1 MTTDIANEAAMQ
13 MLAQMQAQ
21 LAAQQAEI
29 EALRSRGGDPGG
41 DIDEAIRQFAA
52 DRVQGTTWTTSP
64 CQQLLADGRVC
75 GFYSDDHVAPDVGQ
89 RAKVADHPFRLNPYK
104 GTDKPKPRGF
114 YAADVKVQPVEAPES
129 ITDTYMTVSQA
140 AKALAVTVAEV
151 KSMAADGRIRADK
164 IGATV
169 LVRKIAVDRLIA
181 LAQTA
186 EADAELFE
194 EA

>member
-1 MTTDIANEAAMQ
+1 VTTDIANETALQ

-29 EALRSRGGDPGG
+29 EALR
-41 DIDEAIRQFAA
+41 QYAA

-64 CQQLLADGRVC
+64 CQQLLADGRIC
-75 GFYSDDHVAPDVGQ
+75 GHYSDDHVAPDVGQ

-104 GTDKPKPRGF
+104 PTDKPKPRGF

-129 ITDTYMTVSQA
+129 IADTYVTVAQA
-140 AKALAVTVAEV
+140 AKMLKMKPNEV
-151 KSMAADGRIRADK
+151 KALVADGQLKADRI
-164 IGATV
+164 GSTT
-169 LVRKIAVDRLIA
+169 LVRKIAVERIVA
-181 LAQTA
+181 MAQTA